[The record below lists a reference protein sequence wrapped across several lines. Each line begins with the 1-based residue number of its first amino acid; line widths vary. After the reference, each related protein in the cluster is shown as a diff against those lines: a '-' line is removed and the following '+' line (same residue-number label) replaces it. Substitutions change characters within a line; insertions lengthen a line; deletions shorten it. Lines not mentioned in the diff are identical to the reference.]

1 MPSSVAA
8 MTRTSSGRTPRYIP
22 EMTSRSAGA
31 PGDSVYPHQCLRR
44 RSCDPGSRSSS
55 SWTVRD
61 SASELESRYL
71 AVNSYF
77 PKILFDAKG
86 LDLHGRESGKACP
99 PASRAKLPRAEFLHG
114 KGGNV
119 PRVQLRT
126 AAGYDY
132 EAPSP
137 WQSHVLRSASPWLTA
152 LP

>member
-1 MPSSVAA
+1 MRPGLEVEQLLDGAGLRV
-8 MTRTSSGRTPRYIP
+8 RTGKQ
-22 EMTSRSAGA
+22 
-31 PGDSVYPHQCLRR
+31 VF
-44 RSCDPGSRSSS
+44 GSEF
-55 SWTVRD
+55 V
-61 SASELESRYL
+61 
-71 AVNSYF
+71 F

-99 PASRAKLPRAEFLHG
+99 PASSAKLPRAEFLHG

-137 WQSHVLRSASPWLTA
+137 WQGHVLRSASPWLTA